1 MSYQK
6 YVYWLDESDF
16 LFLKKDL
23 LRKDIFMTEAKKA
36 ICVPL
41 ARNVKIGF
49 VAPDA
54 WNKYKLCKRQMS
66 WYRVSP
72 FFGQICVV
80 SSFHLEEYGF
90 IPEVSLTPSNFYPPA
105 LPSQDE
111 KKRMKHLP
119 SYDRTKPPEWENIE
133 TENPALL
140 HKWLKI
146 IGLRGMTYD
155 EVFVSH
161 CANHANFIEP
171 VYYVTDEN
179 GIIPYSIDKTPY
191 ICSACLEFYNIIGSK
206 FYKKMVVPCPGS
218 VLFAGLPV
226 NTYMEVVSIKEFGGR
241 KL

>member
-6 YVYWLDESDF
+6 YVYWLEESGF
-16 LFLKKDL
+16 SSLKEDL
-23 LRKDIFMTEAKKA
+23 VEKGINMTEAKKA

-54 WNKYKLCKRQMS
+54 WRGYKLCKRQMS

-80 SSFHLEEYGF
+80 SSFELEEYGF
-90 IPEVSLTPSNFYPPA
+90 TPEVTLSPSKFYPPA
-105 LPSQDE
+105 LPNEDE
-111 KKRMKHLP
+111 KKRMRQLP
-119 SYDRTKPPEWENIE
+119 SYLQAKPPEWENIE

-146 IGLRGMTYD
+146 IGLRGITYQ
-155 EVFVSH
+155 ELFVTH

-206 FYKKMVVPCPGS
+206 FYKKMVVPCPGA

-226 NTYMEVVSIKEFGGR
+226 NTYVEVLSMKQVGGIR
-241 KL
+241 Q